1 MMSKEKK
8 ILKGIKFEYLKKGEK
23 IDPKSIF
30 SGYYEHVDISDD
42 KWLDFYYTLTEKQ
55 KTLLSNLW
63 K

>member
-1 MMSKEKK
+1 MSKEKK
-8 ILKGIKFEYLKKGEK
+8 ILKGIKFEYLKTNEK

-30 SGYYEHVDISDD
+30 SGYYKHVDTSDD